1 MNPTKTAPAR
11 TKKTAA
17 ARTKKTAAARTK
29 KTTDAKATKTI
40 AAKTKKTAPAKA
52 KKTTD
57 ARAKKTTDARAK
69 KTTDARAKKT
79 TDANAKKTTDA
90 KTKQTAAAETKKSA
104 AGGTKLTA
112 PIPDNRKAR
121 AAAGEALRRQ
131 VPLEAHAQLDG
142 RASNS
147 DPVELLEQQ
156 AADRVPELI
165 PIRYGRMLV
174 SPFTFYRGA
183 ALIMATDLAQGPRT
197 DLTAQ
202 ICGDAHLSNFGVFA
216 SPERQ
221 LVFDLNDFDE
231 THPGPFEWDVKRL
244 AASLEIAGRDNEFSR
259 KKRRQVVLTAVE
271 SYRLAM
277 QDFASQT
284 NFDVWYAHL
293 AIQPGMPALSAV
305 QSKATR
311 RSLRADVEKART
323 RDSLGSLKKMTEPVG
338 EELRFVSQPP
348 LIVPARD
355 LPLDEETSADL
366 AGWMSNVLAEYSQTL
381 PSDRRHLISQY
392 KFVDIAR
399 KVVGV
404 GSVGTRAW
412 VLLMRGVD
420 QGDPLI
426 LQAKEATASVLEGYT
441 GASAFESHGQRVV
454 EGQRLMQAYGDI
466 LLGWHHFPD
475 GSRPDYYLRQ
485 LRDWKGSFDVAALDP
500 QALAIYAKYC
510 AWTLA
515 RAHARSG
522 DRVAIAA
529 YIDDKDAFDQA
540 IADFS
545 VAYADK
551 NEQDFARLQ
560 EAASTGAIPVQHGV

>member
-1 MNPTKTAPAR
+1 MNTTRTAPAR

-17 ARTKKTAAARTK
+17 ARTKKTTAAE
-29 KTTDAKATKTI
+29 
-40 AAKTKKTAPAKA
+40 TKKTAAVKTKKA
-52 KKTTD
+52 AAAGSKKTAAATT
-57 ARAKKTTDARAK
+57 KK
-69 KTTDARAKKT
+69 
-79 TDANAKKTTDA
+79 
-90 KTKQTAAAETKKSA
+90 TAAAETKLSA
-104 AGGTKLTA
+104 AESTNPTGSA
-112 PIPDNRKAR
+112 AASREAR
-121 AAAGEALRRQ
+121 AAAGKSMRRH

-142 RASNS
+142 KSSKS
-147 DPVELLEQQ
+147 DPVKLLEQQ
-156 AADRVPELI
+156 SADRVPELI

-183 ALIMATDLAQGPRT
+183 ALIMATDLAQSPRT

-259 KKRRQVVLTAVE
+259 KKRRKVVLTAVE

-293 AIQPGMPALSAV
+293 AIQPGMPALSSV

-311 RSLRADVEKART
+311 RSLRADLEKART
-323 RDSLGSLKKMTEPVG
+323 RDSLGSLKKMTEPFG

-426 LQAKEATASVLEGYT
+426 LQAKEATASVLEGFT
-441 GASAFESHGQRVV
+441 EASAFESHGQRVV

-475 GSRPDYYLRQ
+475 SARPDYYLRQ
-485 LRDWKGSFDVAALDP
+485 LRDWKGSFEVANLDP

-529 YIDDKDAFDQA
+529 YIDDGDTFDQA

-551 NEQDFARLQ
+551 NERDFARLQ
-560 EAASTGAIPVQHGV
+560 KAASAGSIPVQHGV

>member
-1 MNPTKTAPAR
+1 MN
-11 TKKTAA
+11 
-17 ARTKKTAAARTK
+17 
-29 KTTDAKATKTI
+29 
-40 AAKTKKTAPAKA
+40 TKKTAPAKTKRA
-52 KKTTD
+52 ASERTKKT
-57 ARAKKTTDARAK
+57 
-69 KTTDARAKKT
+69 
-79 TDANAKKTTDA
+79 
-90 KTKQTAAAETKKSA
+90 AAPKTKKSA
-104 AGGTKLTA
+104 AARTNNTFAARTKETA
-112 PIPDNRKAR
+112 SAADTRKER
-121 AAAGEALRRQ
+121 AATGKSMRRQ
-131 VPLEAHAQLDG
+131 VPLEAHAELDG
-142 RASNS
+142 RGSNS
-147 DPVELLEQQ
+147 DPVKLLEQQ
-156 AADRVPELI
+156 SADRVPELI

-183 ALIMATDLAQGPRT
+183 ALVMATDLAQGPRT
-197 DLTAQ
+197 GLATQ

-244 AASLEIAGRDNEFSR
+244 AASLEIAGRDNGFSR

-277 QDFASQT
+277 QDFARQT
-284 NFDVWYAHL
+284 NLDVWYAHTAL
-293 AIQPGMPALSAV
+293 QPGMPVLDTL

-311 RSLRADVEKART
+311 RSVRADLEKART
-323 RDSLGSLKKMTEPVG
+323 RDSLGSFKKMTEFVG
-338 EELRFVSQPP
+338 GRLRFASQPP
-348 LIVPARD
+348 LIVPVRD

-366 AGWMSNVLAEYSQTL
+366 EGWIAKVLAAYSRTL
-381 PSDRRHLISQY
+381 LSDRRHLISQY
-392 KFVDIAR
+392 KFMDIAR

-412 VLLMRGVD
+412 VVLMLGID
-420 QGDPLI
+420 YGDPLI
-426 LQAKEATASVLEGYT
+426 LQAKEATASVLEGFT
-441 GASAFESHGQRVV
+441 EASPFESHGQRVV

-475 GSRPDYYLRQ
+475 SVRPDYYIRQ
-485 LRDWKGSFDVAALDP
+485 LRDWKGSFDVAILDP
-500 QALAIYAKYC
+500 QALAVYAKYC

-529 YIDDKDAFDQA
+529 YIDDNDVFDQA

-560 EAASTGAIPVQHGV
+560 EAASAGTIPVQHGV

>member
-1 MNPTKTAPAR
+1 M
-11 TKKTAA
+11 
-17 ARTKKTAAARTK
+17 
-29 KTTDAKATKTI
+29 
-40 AAKTKKTAPAKA
+40 
-52 KKTTD
+52 
-57 ARAKKTTDARAK
+57 
-69 KTTDARAKKT
+69 
-79 TDANAKKTTDA
+79 
-90 KTKQTAAAETKKSA
+90 
-104 AGGTKLTA
+104 
-112 PIPDNRKAR
+112 
-121 AAAGEALRRQ
+121 
-131 VPLEAHAQLDG
+131 PLEAHAQLDG
-142 RASNS
+142 RDSNS

-293 AIQPGMPALSAV
+293 AIQPGMPALSSV

-311 RSLRADVEKART
+311 RSLRADLEKART

-441 GASAFESHGQRVV
+441 GTSAFESHGQRVV

-475 GSRPDYYLRQ
+475 GSRPDYYVRQ

-560 EAASTGAIPVQHGV
+560 EAASAGTIPVQHGV

>member
-1 MNPTKTAPAR
+1 MNTRKTAPEK
-11 TKKTAA
+11 TKRAASERADTTAA
-17 ARTKKTAAARTK
+17 QK
-29 KTTDAKATKTI
+29 
-40 AAKTKKTAPAKA
+40 
-52 KKTTD
+52 
-57 ARAKKTTDARAK
+57 
-69 KTTDARAKKT
+69 
-79 TDANAKKTTDA
+79 
-90 KTKQTAAAETKKSA
+90 TKKSA
-104 AGGTKLTA
+104 AARTNNTLAARTKETA
-112 PIPDNRKAR
+112 SAADTRKER
-121 AAAGEALRRQ
+121 AATGKSMRRQ
-131 VPLEAHAQLDG
+131 VPLEAHAELDG
-142 RASNS
+142 RGSNS
-147 DPVELLEQQ
+147 DPVKLLEQQ
-156 AADRVPELI
+156 SADRVPELI

-183 ALIMATDLAQGPRT
+183 ALVMATDLAQGPRT
-197 DLTAQ
+197 DLTTQ

-277 QDFASQT
+277 QDFARQT
-284 NFDVWYAHL
+284 NLDVWYAHMAL
-293 AIQPGMPALSAV
+293 QPGMPVLRTL

-311 RSLRADVEKART
+311 HSVKADLEKART
-323 RDSLGSLKKMTEPVG
+323 RDSLGSFKKMTESVDG
-338 EELRFVSQPP
+338 KLRFASQPP
-348 LIVPARD
+348 LIVPVRE

-366 AGWMSNVLAEYSQTL
+366 EGWISKVLAAYSRTL
-381 PSDRRHLISQY
+381 LSDRRHLISQY
-392 KFVDIAR
+392 KFMDIAR

-412 VLLMRGVD
+412 VVLMLGID
-420 QGDPLI
+420 HGDPLI
-426 LQAKEATASVLEGYT
+426 LQAKEATASVLEGFT
-441 GASAFESHGQRVV
+441 EASAFESHGQRVV

-475 GSRPDYYLRQ
+475 SVRPDYYIRQ
-485 LRDWKGSFDVAALDP
+485 LRDWKGSFDVATLDP
-500 QALAIYAKYC
+500 QALAVYAKYC

-529 YIDDKDAFDQA
+529 YIDDNDVFDQA

-560 EAASTGAIPVQHGV
+560 EAASAGTIPVQHGV

>member
-1 MNPTKTAPAR
+1 MN
-11 TKKTAA
+11 
-17 ARTKKTAAARTK
+17 
-29 KTTDAKATKTI
+29 
-40 AAKTKKTAPAKA
+40 TKKTAPAKTKRA
-52 KKTTD
+52 ASERTKKT
-57 ARAKKTTDARAK
+57 
-69 KTTDARAKKT
+69 
-79 TDANAKKTTDA
+79 
-90 KTKQTAAAETKKSA
+90 AAPKTKKSA
-104 AGGTKLTA
+104 AARTNNTFAARTKETA
-112 PIPDNRKAR
+112 SAADTRKER
-121 AAAGEALRRQ
+121 AATGKSMRRQ
-131 VPLEAHAQLDG
+131 VPLEAHAELDG
-142 RASNS
+142 RGSNS
-147 DPVELLEQQ
+147 DPVKLLEQQ
-156 AADRVPELI
+156 SADRVPELI

-183 ALIMATDLAQGPRT
+183 ALVMATDLAQGPRT
-197 DLTAQ
+197 GLATQ

-244 AASLEIAGRDNEFSR
+244 AASLEIAGRDNGFSR

-277 QDFASQT
+277 QDFARQT
-284 NFDVWYAHL
+284 NLDVWYAHTAL
-293 AIQPGMPALSAV
+293 QPGMPVLDTL

-311 RSLRADVEKART
+311 RSVRADLEKART
-323 RDSLGSLKKMTEPVG
+323 RDSLGSFKKRTEFVG
-338 EELRFVSQPP
+338 GRLRFASQPP
-348 LIVPARD
+348 LIVPVRD

-366 AGWMSNVLAEYSQTL
+366 EGWIAKVLAAYSRTL
-381 PSDRRHLISQY
+381 LSDRRHLISQY
-392 KFVDIAR
+392 KFMDIAR

-412 VLLMRGVD
+412 VVLMLGID
-420 QGDPLI
+420 HGDPLI
-426 LQAKEATASVLEGYT
+426 LQAKEATASVLEGFT
-441 GASAFESHGQRVV
+441 EASPFESHGQRVV

-475 GSRPDYYLRQ
+475 SVRPDYYIRQ
-485 LRDWKGSFDVAALDP
+485 LRDWKGSFDVAILDP
-500 QALAIYAKYC
+500 QALAVYAKYC

-529 YIDDKDAFDQA
+529 YIDDNDVFDQA

-560 EAASTGAIPVQHGV
+560 EAASAGTIPVQHGV

>member
-1 MNPTKTAPAR
+1 MNPTKTAPAS

-40 AAKTKKTAPAKA
+40 AAKTKKATPAKA

-57 ARAKKTTDARAK
+57 ARAKKTIAAKTKKATSAK
-69 KTTDARAKKT
+69 KTS
-79 TDANAKKTTDA
+79 DA
-90 KTKQTAAAETKKSA
+90 KALKTAGATTKRSA
-104 AGGTKLTA
+104 AGETKLTA
-112 PIPDNRKAR
+112 ALSDNREAR
-121 AAAGEALRRQ
+121 AAAGESLRRQ

-293 AIQPGMPALSAV
+293 AIQPGMPALSSV

-311 RSLRADVEKART
+311 RSLRADLEKART

-560 EAASTGAIPVQHGV
+560 GAASAGTIPVQHGV

>member
-1 MNPTKTAPAR
+1 MNTTKTDPAR
-11 TKKTAA
+11 TKRTAA
-17 ARTKKTAAARTK
+17 ARTKNTAAAKTTKDASTRTKKTAAARTK
-29 KTTDAKATKTI
+29 KTT
-40 AAKTKKTAPAKA
+40 
-52 KKTTD
+52 
-57 ARAKKTTDARAK
+57 
-69 KTTDARAKKT
+69 
-79 TDANAKKTTDA
+79 
-90 KTKQTAAAETKKSA
+90 AAETKKAAPARTKETAAARTKKTTAAETKKTTAAETKRSA
-104 AGGTKLTA
+104 AGGAKSTA
-112 PIPDNRKAR
+112 PTSDNREAR
-121 AAAGEALRRQ
+121 AAAGKSMRLQ
-131 VPLEAHAQLDG
+131 VPLEALAQLDG
-142 RASNS
+142 WGSKS
-147 DPVELLEQQ
+147 DPVKLLDQQ
-156 AADRVPELI
+156 SADRVPELI

-183 ALIMATDLAQGPRT
+183 ALIMATDLARGPRT

-277 QDFASQT
+277 KDFASQT

-293 AIQPGMPALSAV
+293 AIQPGMPALSSV

-311 RSLRADVEKART
+311 RSLRADLEKART

-355 LPLDEETSADL
+355 LPLDAETSADL

-426 LQAKEATASVLEGYT
+426 LQAKEATASVLEGFT

-454 EGQRLMQAYGDI
+454 EGQRLMQAYGDV

-529 YIDDKDAFDQA
+529 YIDDEDAFDHA

-560 EAASTGAIPVQHGV
+560 EAASAGAIPVQHGV

>member
-1 MNPTKTAPAR
+1 MN
-11 TKKTAA
+11 
-17 ARTKKTAAARTK
+17 
-29 KTTDAKATKTI
+29 
-40 AAKTKKTAPAKA
+40 TKKTAPAKTKRA
-52 KKTTD
+52 ASERTKKT
-57 ARAKKTTDARAK
+57 
-69 KTTDARAKKT
+69 
-79 TDANAKKTTDA
+79 
-90 KTKQTAAAETKKSA
+90 AAPKTKKSA
-104 AGGTKLTA
+104 AARTNNTFAARTKETA
-112 PIPDNRKAR
+112 SAADTRKER
-121 AAAGEALRRQ
+121 AATGKSMRRQ
-131 VPLEAHAQLDG
+131 VPLEAHAELDG
-142 RASNS
+142 RGSNS
-147 DPVELLEQQ
+147 DPVKLLEQQ
-156 AADRVPELI
+156 SADRVPELI

-183 ALIMATDLAQGPRT
+183 ALVMATDLAQGPRT
-197 DLTAQ
+197 GLATQ

-244 AASLEIAGRDNEFSR
+244 AASLEIAGRDNGFSR

-277 QDFASQT
+277 QDFARQT
-284 NFDVWYAHL
+284 NLDVWYAHTAL
-293 AIQPGMPALSAV
+293 QPGMPVLDTL

-311 RSLRADVEKART
+311 RSVRADLEKART
-323 RDSLGSLKKMTEPVG
+323 RDSLGSFKKMTEFVG
-338 EELRFVSQPP
+338 GRLRFASQPP
-348 LIVPARD
+348 LIVPVRD

-366 AGWMSNVLAEYSQTL
+366 EGWIAKVLAAYGRTL
-381 PSDRRHLISQY
+381 LSDRRHLISQY
-392 KFVDIAR
+392 KFMDIAR

-412 VLLMRGVD
+412 VVLMLGID
-420 QGDPLI
+420 YGDPLI
-426 LQAKEATASVLEGYT
+426 LQAKEATASVLEGFT
-441 GASAFESHGQRVV
+441 EASPFESHGQRVV

-475 GSRPDYYLRQ
+475 SVRPDYYIRQ
-485 LRDWKGSFDVAALDP
+485 LRDWKGSFDVAILDP
-500 QALAIYAKYC
+500 QALAVYAKYC

-529 YIDDKDAFDQA
+529 YIDDNDVFDQA

-560 EAASTGAIPVQHGV
+560 EAASAGTIPVQHGV

>member
-1 MNPTKTAPAR
+1 MN
-11 TKKTAA
+11 
-17 ARTKKTAAARTK
+17 
-29 KTTDAKATKTI
+29 
-40 AAKTKKTAPAKA
+40 TKKTAPAKTKRA
-52 KKTTD
+52 ASERTKKT
-57 ARAKKTTDARAK
+57 
-69 KTTDARAKKT
+69 
-79 TDANAKKTTDA
+79 
-90 KTKQTAAAETKKSA
+90 AAPKTKKSA
-104 AGGTKLTA
+104 AARTNNTFAARTKETA
-112 PIPDNRKAR
+112 SAADTRKER
-121 AAAGEALRRQ
+121 AATGKSMRRQ
-131 VPLEAHAQLDG
+131 VPLEAHAELDG
-142 RASNS
+142 RGSNS
-147 DPVELLEQQ
+147 DPVKLLEQQ
-156 AADRVPELI
+156 SADRVPELI

-183 ALIMATDLAQGPRT
+183 ALVMATDLAQGPRT
-197 DLTAQ
+197 GLATQ

-244 AASLEIAGRDNEFSR
+244 AASLEIAGRDNGFSR

-277 QDFASQT
+277 QDFARQT
-284 NFDVWYAHL
+284 NLDVWYAHTAL
-293 AIQPGMPALSAV
+293 QPGMPVLDTL

-311 RSLRADVEKART
+311 RSVRADLEKART
-323 RDSLGSLKKMTEPVG
+323 RDSLGSFKKMTEFVG
-338 EELRFVSQPP
+338 GRLRFASQPP
-348 LIVPARD
+348 LIVPVRD

-366 AGWMSNVLAEYSQTL
+366 EGWIAKVLAAYSRTL
-381 PSDRRHLISQY
+381 LSDRRHLISQY
-392 KFVDIAR
+392 KFMDIAR

-412 VLLMRGVD
+412 VVLMLGID
-420 QGDPLI
+420 HGDPLI
-426 LQAKEATASVLEGYT
+426 LQAKEATASVLEGFT
-441 GASAFESHGQRVV
+441 EASPFESHGQRVV

-475 GSRPDYYLRQ
+475 SVRPDYYIRQ
-485 LRDWKGSFDVAALDP
+485 LRDWKGSFDVATLDP
-500 QALAIYAKYC
+500 QALAVYAKYC

-529 YIDDKDAFDQA
+529 YIDDNDVFDQA

-560 EAASTGAIPVQHGV
+560 EAASAGTIPVQHGV

>member
-1 MNPTKTAPAR
+1 MNTRKTAPAR
-11 TKKTAA
+11 TKGAA
-17 ARTKKTAAARTK
+17 SQRTKKTAAAK
-29 KTTDAKATKTI
+29 
-40 AAKTKKTAPAKA
+40 P
-52 KKTTD
+52 
-57 ARAKKTTDARAK
+57 
-69 KTTDARAKKT
+69 
-79 TDANAKKTTDA
+79 
-90 KTKQTAAAETKKSA
+90 KKSA
-104 AGGTKLTA
+104 AARTNKTAATRTKETA
-112 PIPDNRKAR
+112 SAADTRKER
-121 AAAGEALRRQ
+121 AATDTRKERAATGKSMRRQ
-131 VPLEAHAQLDG
+131 VPLEAHAELDG

-147 DPVELLEQQ
+147 DPVKLLEQQ
-156 AADRVPELI
+156 SADRVPELI

-183 ALIMATDLAQGPRT
+183 ALIMASDLAEGPRT

-271 SYRLAM
+271 SYRQAM
-277 QDFASQT
+277 QDFAGKT
-284 NFDVWYAHL
+284 NLEVWYANL
-293 AIQPGMPALSAV
+293 TVQPGMPALSAV

-311 RSLRADVEKART
+311 RSLRADLEKART
-323 RDSLGSLKKMTEPVG
+323 RDSLGSLKKMTESVG
-338 EELRFVSQPP
+338 EELRFVNQPP

-366 AGWMSNVLAEYSQTL
+366 AGWMSKVLAEYSQSL

-392 KFVDIAR
+392 EFVDIAR

-420 QGDPLI
+420 QHDPLI
-426 LQAKEATASVLEGYT
+426 LQAKEAAASVLEGYT
-441 GASAFESHGQRVV
+441 ETSAFESHGQRVV

-475 GSRPDYYLRQ
+475 SARPDYYVRQ
-485 LRDWKGSFDVAALDP
+485 LRDWKGSFDVATLDP
-500 QALAIYAKYC
+500 QALAVYARYC

-529 YIDDKDAFDQA
+529 YIDDKDSFDQA

-551 NEQDFARLQ
+551 NERDFARLQ
-560 EAASTGAIPVQHGV
+560 EAASVGTIPVQHGV

>member
-1 MNPTKTAPAR
+1 MNTRKTAPAR
-11 TKKTAA
+11 TKGAA
-17 ARTKKTAAARTK
+17 SERTKKTAAA
-29 KTTDAKATKTI
+29 
-40 AAKTKKTAPAKA
+40 KA
-52 KKTTD
+52 KKTAA
-57 ARAKKTTDARAK
+57 ARTNK
-69 KTTDARAKKT
+69 
-79 TDANAKKTTDA
+79 
-90 KTKQTAAAETKKSA
+90 TAATRTKETASA
-104 AGGTKLTA
+104 ADT
-112 PIPDNRKAR
+112 RKER
-121 AAAGEALRRQ
+121 AATGKSMRRR
-131 VPLEAHAQLDG
+131 VPLEAHAELDG
-142 RASNS
+142 RGSNS
-147 DPVELLEQQ
+147 DPVKLLEQQ
-156 AADRVPELI
+156 SADRVPELI

-271 SYRLAM
+271 SYRQAM
-277 QDFASQT
+277 QDFAGQT
-284 NFDVWYAHL
+284 NLEVWYANL
-293 AIQPGMPALSAV
+293 TVQPGMPALSAV

-311 RSLRADVEKART
+311 RSLRADLEKART
-323 RDSLGSLKKMTEPVG
+323 RDSLGSLKKLTESVG
-338 EELRFVSQPP
+338 KELRFVSQPP
-348 LIVPARD
+348 LIVPARE
-355 LPLDEETSADL
+355 LPLDDETSADL

-381 PSDRRHLISQY
+381 PSDRRHLVSQY

-412 VLLMRGVD
+412 VLLMRGID

-441 GASAFESHGQRVV
+441 GGSLFDSHGQRVV

-466 LLGWHHFPD
+466 MLGWHHFPD
-475 GSRPDYYLRQ
+475 SVRPDYYVRQ
-485 LRDWKGSFDVAALDP
+485 LRDWKGSFDVATLDH

-551 NEQDFARLQ
+551 NERDFARLQ
-560 EAASTGAIPVQHGV
+560 EAASVGTIAAQHGV

>member
-1 MNPTKTAPAR
+1 MN
-11 TKKTAA
+11 
-17 ARTKKTAAARTK
+17 
-29 KTTDAKATKTI
+29 
-40 AAKTKKTAPAKA
+40 TKKTAPAKTKRA
-52 KKTTD
+52 ASERTKKT
-57 ARAKKTTDARAK
+57 
-69 KTTDARAKKT
+69 
-79 TDANAKKTTDA
+79 
-90 KTKQTAAAETKKSA
+90 AAPKTKKSA
-104 AGGTKLTA
+104 AARTNNTFAARTKETA
-112 PIPDNRKAR
+112 SAADTRKER
-121 AAAGEALRRQ
+121 AATGKSMRRQ
-131 VPLEAHAQLDG
+131 VPLEAHAELDG
-142 RASNS
+142 RGSNS
-147 DPVELLEQQ
+147 DPVKLLEQQ
-156 AADRVPELI
+156 SADRVPELI

-183 ALIMATDLAQGPRT
+183 ALVMATDLAQGPRT
-197 DLTAQ
+197 GLATQ

-244 AASLEIAGRDNEFSR
+244 AASLEIAGRDNGFSR

-277 QDFASQT
+277 QDFARQT
-284 NFDVWYAHL
+284 NLDVWYAHTAL
-293 AIQPGMPALSAV
+293 QPGMPVLDTL

-311 RSLRADVEKART
+311 RSVRADLEKART
-323 RDSLGSLKKMTEPVG
+323 RDSLGSFKKMTEFVG
-338 EELRFVSQPP
+338 GRLRFASQPP
-348 LIVPARD
+348 LIVPVRD

-366 AGWMSNVLAEYSQTL
+366 EGWIAKVLAAYSRTL
-381 PSDRRHLISQY
+381 LSDRRHLISQY
-392 KFVDIAR
+392 KFMDIAR

-412 VLLMRGVD
+412 VVLMLGID
-420 QGDPLI
+420 HGDPLI
-426 LQAKEATASVLEGYT
+426 LQAKEATASVLEGFT
-441 GASAFESHGQRVV
+441 EASPFESHGQRVV

-475 GSRPDYYLRQ
+475 SVRPDYYIRQ
-485 LRDWKGSFDVAALDP
+485 LRDWKGSFDVAILDP
-500 QALAIYAKYC
+500 QALAVYAKYC

-529 YIDDKDAFDQA
+529 YIDDNDVFDQA

-560 EAASTGAIPVQHGV
+560 EAASAGTIPVQHGV

>member
-1 MNPTKTAPAR
+1 MN
-11 TKKTAA
+11 
-17 ARTKKTAAARTK
+17 
-29 KTTDAKATKTI
+29 
-40 AAKTKKTAPAKA
+40 TKKTAPAKTKRA
-52 KKTTD
+52 ASERTKKT
-57 ARAKKTTDARAK
+57 
-69 KTTDARAKKT
+69 
-79 TDANAKKTTDA
+79 
-90 KTKQTAAAETKKSA
+90 AAPKTKKSA
-104 AGGTKLTA
+104 AARTNNTFAARTKETA
-112 PIPDNRKAR
+112 SAADTRKER
-121 AAAGEALRRQ
+121 AATGKSMRRQ
-131 VPLEAHAQLDG
+131 VPLEAHAELDG
-142 RASNS
+142 RGSNS
-147 DPVELLEQQ
+147 DPVKLLEQQ
-156 AADRVPELI
+156 SADRVPELT

-183 ALIMATDLAQGPRT
+183 ALVMATDLAQGPRT
-197 DLTAQ
+197 GLATQ

-244 AASLEIAGRDNEFSR
+244 AASLEIAGRDNGFSR

-277 QDFASQT
+277 QDFARQT
-284 NFDVWYAHL
+284 NLDVWYAHTAL
-293 AIQPGMPALSAV
+293 QPGMPVLDTL

-311 RSLRADVEKART
+311 RSVRADLEKART
-323 RDSLGSLKKMTEPVG
+323 RDSLGSFKKMTEFVG
-338 EELRFVSQPP
+338 GRLRFASQPP
-348 LIVPARD
+348 LIVPVRD

-366 AGWMSNVLAEYSQTL
+366 EGWIAKVLAAYSQTL
-381 PSDRRHLISQY
+381 LSDRRHLISQY
-392 KFVDIAR
+392 KFMDIAR

-412 VLLMRGVD
+412 VVLMLGID
-420 QGDPLI
+420 HGDPLI
-426 LQAKEATASVLEGYT
+426 LQAKEATASVLEGFT
-441 GASAFESHGQRVV
+441 EASPFESHGQRVV

-475 GSRPDYYLRQ
+475 SVRPDYYIRQ
-485 LRDWKGSFDVAALDP
+485 LRDWKGSFDVAILDP
-500 QALAIYAKYC
+500 QALAVYAKYC

-529 YIDDKDAFDQA
+529 YIDDNDVFDQA

-560 EAASTGAIPVQHGV
+560 EAASAGTIPVQHGV